1 MMEESGLVVVILI
14 VTVSDEKCI
23 SFSNILI
30 SRLCNTLTGPVSLE
44 SVTQKKKKKNQ
55 K

>member
-23 SFSNILI
+23 SFSSILI
-30 SRLCNTLTGPVSLE
+30 SQLCNTLTGPVSLE
-44 SVTQKKKKKNQ
+44 SVIKNKKEKK
-55 K
+55 